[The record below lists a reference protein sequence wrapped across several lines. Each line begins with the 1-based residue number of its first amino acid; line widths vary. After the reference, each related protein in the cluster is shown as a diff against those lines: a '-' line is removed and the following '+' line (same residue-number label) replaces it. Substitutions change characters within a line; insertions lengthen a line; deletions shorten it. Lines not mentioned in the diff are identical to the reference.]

1 MSAWTSSEHDTMVSA
16 DGRPIVEDLVAE
28 ITNAL
33 ATAHEYVTSIRTEPT
48 QRVIDFSWAARQA
61 ARRLGIRVDIDL
73 TITRSSDARAAVRVT
88 TVRAPG

>member
-1 MSAWTSSEHDTMVSA
+1 MSAWTSGDHDAIGSA
-16 DGRPIVEDLVAE
+16 DGRAVVEDLVAE
-28 ITNAL
+28 IANGL
-33 ATAHEYVTSIRTEPT
+33 ATAHEYVTCIRTEPT